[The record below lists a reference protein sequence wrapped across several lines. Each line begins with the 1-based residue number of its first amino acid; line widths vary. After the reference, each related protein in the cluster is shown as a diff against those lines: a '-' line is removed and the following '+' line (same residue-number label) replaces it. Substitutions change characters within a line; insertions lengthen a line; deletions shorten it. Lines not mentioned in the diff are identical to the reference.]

1 MPSVD
6 DIGPVVVYRQMDK
19 QTETEHKT
27 ESQLNKYQSTIFCL
41 TV

>member
-1 MPSVD
+1 
-6 DIGPVVVYRQMDK
+6 MDK

-41 TV
+41 TVQN